1 MHSFTFLATIFA
13 TATAAQEP
21 LRVPKLITKDWI
33 LNHAQNNSLFTKW
46 RPRSHFIAPAGWMN
60 HPCGAVYDPATDLY
74 HLHYQF
80 HPNHV
85 NWGGISW
92 GHAVSKDLFHWS
104 DIRDWRDDSSVSLP
118 AGKFKNGPPAFFSGS
133 SVAVNLQGKQD
144 GTLLAF
150 ATRAQILPTSWKKPY
165 IKGMELQTM
174 FRSRDAGRSWQELGV
189 IIDGPPK
196 DWSVTGFRDPYVF
209 PSPGLDAIRGV
220 GPHYYLTLGS
230 GLKGPNVPDEFPD
243 DARPGLLGSRIAL
256 YTAPASDLTKWTFV
270 GPVWESAP
278 NASLGNPDITG
289 GYGYNFETSGI
300 FDLPTNRN
308 GGGKGPQAWFAIMGT
323 EGGNT
328 TLHPDKHWAVWSRGD
343 ISTSRGGSVKLTPSS
358 SGALDW
364 GIAYSHTSFV
374 DQRKGNGNRRIM
386 WGWADDDVY
395 RPPYSKFEWHYHVLK
410 ALGYSGVMG
419 MPLELFVKN
428 TPGLQKHKYIDGNE
442 WIPDARNA
450 YTAETL
456 GIRPLPD
463 VVKQLI
469 SGAKQQTSNVGNL
482 QPGTGPKKIFSHVG
496 DSWMMTATLGPVQ
509 RAAGIIIAQSPDNA
523 EYTKIIYDAQA
534 RQIRVLRENSTLLKG
549 VFKTNTLTGYFAP
562 YTFANG
568 TTEDVKFTLIFDK
581 SLLEIFVNDR
591 FALTTRI
598 YPVRPDSTGI
608 SYFAA
613 DLHGN
618 GHVDNASVA
627 PWKQATVWMGL
638 KNAWPKR
645 PDNSSSKL
653 VWDSPEQTGGYKWWS
668 GW

>member
-1 MHSFTFLATIFA
+1 
-13 TATAAQEP
+13 
-21 LRVPKLITKDWI
+21 
-33 LNHAQNNSLFTKW
+33 
-46 RPRSHFIAPAGWMN
+46 
-60 HPCGAVYDPATDLY
+60 
-74 HLHYQF
+74 
-80 HPNHV
+80 
-85 NWGGISW
+85 
-92 GHAVSKDLFHWS
+92 
-104 DIRDWRDDSSVSLP
+104 
-118 AGKFKNGPPAFFSGS
+118 
-133 SVAVNLQGKQD
+133 
-144 GTLLAF
+144 
-150 ATRAQILPTSWKKPY
+150 
-165 IKGMELQTM
+165 M

-358 SGALDW
+358 S
-364 GIAYSHTSFV
+364 
-374 DQRKGNGNRRIM
+374 
-386 WGWADDDVY
+386 
-395 RPPYSKFEWHYHVLK
+395 
-410 ALGYSGVMG
+410 
-419 MPLELFVKN
+419 
-428 TPGLQKHKYIDGNE
+428 GLQKHKYIDGNE

-668 GW
+668 GKLLNVLPSYTLNRAVIVVVLLLFNAGLGPAC